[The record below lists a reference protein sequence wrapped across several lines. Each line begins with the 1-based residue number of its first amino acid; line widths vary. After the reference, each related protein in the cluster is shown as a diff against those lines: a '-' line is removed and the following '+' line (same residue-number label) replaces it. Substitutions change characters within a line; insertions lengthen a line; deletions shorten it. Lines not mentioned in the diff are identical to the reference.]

1 MTASGRQGRGLI
13 WFDHPEP
20 SGSAERLSRTR
31 IVQAAMT
38 LADEEPSGAI
48 TMRAVASRLGVR
60 SPMALYRYVASKDG
74 LDDLLIDEVYATITI
89 PAGQGWRAALHGL
102 GHSGWAAMRR
112 HPWAGRLA
120 YSRPPLGPNALR
132 LYDAALAE
140 LDPLD
145 LDASIRMGFIN
156 TVLGHVFGSGLAL
169 LEERTMRA
177 RTGQATDADLNNA
190 VVPYLARV
198 AMAGQHPH
206 FSRWAADPGRHNPQP
221 QTFAQ
226 ILEWLLDGLQTMAS
240 ASKDQAGGR
249 RVNEGVGRRGESP
262 AAGGRRVRSRLT
274 PRLFWA
280 GMDGK
285 GLLDDRSGR

>member
-1 MTASGRQGRGLI
+1 
-13 WFDHPEP
+13 
-20 SGSAERLSRTR
+20 
-31 IVQAAMT
+31 MT

-74 LDDLLIDEVYATITI
+74 LRR
-89 PAGQGWRAALHGL
+89 PAHRRGIRHDHHPGRPGMARSPARPRTQRMGGDAA
-102 GHSGWAAMRR
+102 
-112 HPWAGRLA
+112 
-120 YSRPPLGPNALR
+120 PPLGRPGWPTAARRSVLHALR

-190 VVPYLARV
+190 VVAL
-198 AMAGQHPH
+198 
-206 FSRWAADPGRHNPQP
+206 
-221 QTFAQ
+221 
-226 ILEWLLDGLQTMAS
+226 
-240 ASKDQAGGR
+240 
-249 RVNEGVGRRGESP
+249 
-262 AAGGRRVRSRLT
+262 
-274 PRLFWA
+274 PRP
-280 GMDGK
+280 
-285 GLLDDRSGR
+285 